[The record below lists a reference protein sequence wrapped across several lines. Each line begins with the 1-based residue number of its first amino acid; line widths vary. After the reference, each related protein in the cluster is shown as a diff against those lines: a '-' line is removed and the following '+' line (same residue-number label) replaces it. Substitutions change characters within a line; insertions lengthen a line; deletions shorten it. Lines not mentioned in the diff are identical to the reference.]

1 MSAPPDVRLRAVED
15 ADLPILFE
23 HQADPV
29 ATEMAAF
36 PSREWVPF
44 QAHWTTSRSVETVVA
59 RAIVADGTVVGHVV
73 SWLQGDRRE
82 VGYWIGR
89 AFWGRGYAT
98 RALTLLLDEVR
109 DRPVFAHLAEG
120 NIGSRRVLEHCG
132 FVRVGEAEADGVRE
146 SIFRLA

>member
-1 MSAPPDVRLRAVED
+1 VED

-29 ATEMAAF
+29 ATAMAAF
-36 PSREWVPF
+36 PARDRVSF
-44 QAHWTTSRSVETVVA
+44 MAHWASIVADRTVVA
-59 RAIVADGTVVGHVV
+59 RTILAGDTVVGTIVC
-73 SWLQGDRRE
+73 WIDGERRE

-98 RALTLLLDEVR
+98 RALALLLEEVAG
-109 DRPVFAHLAEG
+109 RPLFAHVAEG

-132 FVRVGEAEADGVRE
+132 FVTVGEAEVDGVRE
-146 SIFRLA
+146 ATLRLD